1 MQSIVPVP
9 FLDALSDAERAALL
23 RDERLRTLP
32 AVFAAVPDPR
42 GRQGRRYDLPFL
54 LTCLVAALLC
64 NCNSLT
70 AVGQWCQEHQA
81 LLARHFPHQ
90 RFHSPTGAL
99 FRWLLPR
106 LSVAELEWA
115 LAAWVRTTRPVRDRE
130 PLAFDGK
137 VVRGAGTADQP
148 APHMLSV
155 STHTTQETLVQ
166 VRVADKTNEIPVAQA
181 LLPWL
186 PLRGRVVTAD
196 ALHTQTALAQTVLAG
211 GGDYLLCVK
220 ENQPTLYGDLA
231 CYFADPRATY
241 AEAATLDRRRGRTEE
256 RLLRVTVAPNATLFS
271 GFPKLAQVAQLTR
284 RVRDR
289 TGTHAEVSY
298 FITSRSPRRASAP
311 ELLALIRGH
320 WSIESRHWVRDVVF
334 GEDGSRLRGGH
345 TPQIMATLRT
355 LAFTLIRRT
364 QTTAIAA
371 KRRYFAYHPAKAL
384 ALLRPRLHSAR

>member
-1 MQSIVPVP
+1 MQSTVLTTI
-9 FLDALSDAERAALL
+9 LDDLTDAERRAVLHDDRL
-23 RDERLRTLP
+23 RDLP

-64 NCNSLT
+64 NCNSLA

-81 LLARHFPHQ
+81 LLARHFPQQ
-90 RFHSPTGAL
+90 RFHTPSGAL

-115 LAAWVRTTRPVRDRE
+115 LAAWVRATRPVRDRE

-148 APHMLSV
+148 APHVLSV

-166 VRVADKTNEIPVAQA
+166 VRVADKTNAIPVAQA

-196 ALHTQTALAQTVLAG
+196 ALHTQTALAQIVLAG
-211 GGDYLLCVK
+211 GADYLLCVK

-231 CYFADPRATY
+231 CYFTDPRATY
-241 AEAATLDRRRGRTEE
+241 TEAATLDRRRGRTEE
-256 RLLRVTVAPNATLFS
+256 RLLRVSAARHATLFA

-284 RVRDR
+284 RTRDR
-289 TGTHAEVSY
+289 TGTHEELSY
-298 FITSRSPRRASAP
+298 FITSRRPRRASASA
-311 ELLALIRGH
+311 LLALIRGH

-355 LAFTLIRRT
+355 LAVTLIRRT
-364 QTTAIAA
+364 RTTAIAA

-384 ALLRPRLHSAR
+384 ALLRPRLHSA

>member
-1 MQSIVPVP
+1 MQSTVLSAV
-9 FLDALSDAERAALL
+9 LDDLTDAARRAVLHDDRV
-23 RDERLRTLP
+23 RDLP

-64 NCNSLT
+64 NCNSL
-70 AVGQWCQEHQA
+70 AAIGQWCHEHRA
-81 LLARHFPHQ
+81 LLARQFPHQ
-90 RFHSPTGAL
+90 RFHTPTGAL

-115 LAAWVRTTRPVRDRE
+115 VAAWVRATRPVRDRE

-137 VVRGAGTADQP
+137 VVRGAGTTDRP
-148 APHMLSV
+148 APHLLSV

-166 VRVADKTNEIPVAQA
+166 VRVADKTNEIPVAQT

-196 ALHTQTALAQTVLAG
+196 ALHTQTALAQTVLDG

-241 AEAATLDRRRGRTEE
+241 TEAATLDRRRGRTEE
-256 RLLRVTVAPNATLFS
+256 RLLRVTAASHATLFA

-284 RVRDR
+284 RVHERSD
-289 TGTHAEVSY
+289 THEEVSY
-298 FITSRSPRRASAP
+298 FITSRCSRRASAP
-311 ELLALIRGH
+311 ALLALIRGH
-320 WSIESRHWVRDVVF
+320 WSIESRHWVRDVTF
-334 GEDGSRLRGGH
+334 EEDRSRLRCGPA
-345 TPQIMATLRT
+345 PQIMATLRT
-355 LAFTLIRRT
+355 LAFPRIRRT
-364 QTTAIAA
+364 KATEIAA
-371 KRRYFAYHPAKAL
+371 TRRHFAYHPAKAL
-384 ALLRPRLHSAR
+384 ALLRPRLHSA